1 MIYKNCSLWNSLTL
15 AMLLVSIAGCKPEVK
30 DPGEETPPTEEK
42 PVEPPRQIVSLEQA
56 KKTYDAY
63 TERRINLIEKTE
75 AANPDGSKFIA
86 ARYTYYDYAT
96 VKQYMAYIE
105 QEAKAANVE
114 ISSLRFYFSN
124 YPDST
129 SFESGRE
136 ILHPRQNS
144 IFLIPATKKGDLEY
158 PFYLTENQEGSYEPV
173 LLTGQLEP
181 YDRKDMEQAGN
192 SEAYSYAGF
201 VPRPTEIINTAAFQ
215 GQKKS
220 LIMNE
225 GSSAPPPNH

>member
-1 MIYKNCSLWNSLTL
+1 MNYMNRSLWTSLVLTMIVL
-15 AMLLVSIAGCKPEVK
+15 SINGCKPETK
-30 DPGEETPPTEEK
+30 EPGEEIPPTEEK
-42 PVEPPRQIVSLEQA
+42 PVDPPRQIVSLEQA
-56 KKTYDAY
+56 KTTYDAY

-75 AANPDGSKFIA
+75 AANPDGSKFTA

-96 VKQYMAYIE
+96 IKQYMDYIE

-129 SFESGRE
+129 SFESGRK
-136 ILHPRQNS
+136 IMHPRQNS
-144 IFLIPATKKGDLEY
+144 IFLIPATKKGDLEH
-158 PFYLTENQEGSYEPV
+158 PFYLAENQDGTYEAV

-181 YDRKDMEQAGN
+181 YGEKGMEQAGN
-192 SEAYSYAGF
+192 SGTYSYAGF
-201 VPRPTEIINTAAFQ
+201 VPGPTEISSTAAFQ
-215 GQKKS
+215 GKMKS